1 MIIMQ
6 LTDVSCYNIL
16 SELSIDL
23 YPVFTSGKIIDDIK
37 DVVAKPPLIN
47 QHYVVFKFS
56 CDLCDT
62 DYVGYTSQHLFQ
74 CITEHKHSSIVN
86 T

>member
-47 QHYVVFKFS
+47 QH
-56 CDLCDT
+56 
-62 DYVGYTSQHLFQ
+62 
-74 CITEHKHSSIVN
+74 
-86 T
+86 